1 MVDFRK
7 EGVFLESGKSE
18 RKRIGYEY
26 LPRLGFESLF
36 VAKEKDE
43 RSDLVIFKF
52 LAGSAIVEGDFE
64 KGLVFIDIK
73 PTTMM
78 KYPKDVVQFIR
89 ENLVLDIQKDF
100 VSKEILEKIRE
111 FGRNRDVMLCV
122 DDYGQE
128 GSSRA
133 RVEILKPAY
142 VKIDLQ
148 AHEEKFD
155 FVLWS
160 LNEIKRVSETTEVI
174 VKNVSSEE
182 ELEKLLSF
190 GIKLWQGK
198 LERILTL
205 RG

>member
-1 MVDFRK
+1 MDFRK
-7 EGVFLESGKSE
+7 ESIFSETPKGE
-18 RKRIGYEY
+18 RKRIGFEY
-26 LPRLGFESLF
+26 RARLGFESLY
-36 VAKEKDE
+36 VGQEKDE

-52 LAGSAIVEGDFE
+52 LAGSAIVEGDLE

-73 PTTMM
+73 PTTLNR
-78 KYPKDVVQFIR
+78 YPNDVVQFVR
-89 ENLVLDIQKDF
+89 NNMVLDIQKDF
-100 VSKEILEKIRE
+100 VSKDILEKIHD
-111 FGRNRDVMLCV
+111 FGKNRDVMLAV

-128 GSSRA
+128 GSNRA

-160 LNEIKRVSETTEVI
+160 LNEIKRASETTEVI

-205 RG
+205 RD